1 MGIDEV
7 YETTRKGL
15 DNLIQEVKYRE
26 NELRKKIAT
35 QLSEM
40 RSQGDLRE
48 NDGYSMAVEEQH
60 INEQKIAELR
70 DKIKNARVI
79 KDLDKSQV
87 GLGDIVTLKN
97 SKVITYEITSEDDAN
112 PLEGKISHKSPIGM
126 AIMRKKVGETIE
138 IKTPK
143 GVTEYTIEKIA

>member
-1 MGIDEV
+1 MDEV
-7 YETTRKGL
+7 YETTKKGL
-15 DNLIQEVKYRE
+15 DKLIEEVKYRE
-26 NELRKKIAT
+26 TELRKKIAT

-60 INEQKIAELR
+60 INEEKIAELKE
-70 DKIKNARVI
+70 KIKNAKVI

-87 GLGDIVTLKN
+87 GLGDIVTLRN

-126 AIMRKKVGETIE
+126 AIMGKKVGEKID
-138 IKTPK
+138 IKTPN
-143 GVTEYTIEKIA
+143 GITEYTIEKIA

>member
-1 MGIDEV
+1 MGIDGA

-70 DKIKNARVI
+70 DKIKNARVV

-87 GLGDIVTLKN
+87 GLGDIVTLRN

-126 AIMRKKVGETIE
+126 AIMGKKVGETIE

>member
-7 YETTRKGL
+7 YETTKKGL
-15 DNLIQEVKYRE
+15 DKLVEEVKYRE

-35 QLSEM
+35 QLNEM

-60 INEQKIAELR
+60 INEQKIAELKE
-70 DKIKNARVI
+70 KIKNAKVV

-87 GLGDIVTLKN
+87 GLGDIVTLRN

-126 AIMRKKVGETIE
+126 AIMGKKVGEKID

-143 GVTEYTIEKIA
+143 GVTEYTIEKIS

>member
-1 MGIDEV
+1 MGVDGV
-7 YETTRKGL
+7 YETTKKGL
-15 DNLIQEVKYRE
+15 EKLVEEVRYRE

-60 INEQKIAELR
+60 INEEKIAELR
-70 DKIKNARVI
+70 EKIRKAKVVKDQDKNK
-79 KDLDKSQV
+79 V
-87 GLGDIVTLKN
+87 GLGDTVTLRN

-126 AIMRKKVGETIE
+126 AIMGKKVGETIE

>member
-1 MGIDEV
+1 MGLDEV
-7 YETTRKGL
+7 YETTKKGL
-15 DNLIQEVKYRE
+15 DKLIEEVKYRE
-26 NELRKKIAT
+26 TELRKKIAT

-60 INEQKIAELR
+60 INEEKIAELKE
-70 DKIKNARVI
+70 KIKNAKVI
-79 KDLDKSQV
+79 KDLDKSRV
-87 GLGDIVTLKN
+87 GLGDIVTLRN

-126 AIMRKKVGETIE
+126 AIMGKKVGEKVD
-138 IKTPK
+138 IKTPN
-143 GVTEYTIEKIA
+143 GITEYTIEKIA

>member
-1 MGIDEV
+1 MGMDEV
-7 YETTRKGL
+7 YETTKKGL
-15 DNLIQEVKYRE
+15 DKLIEEVKYRE

-60 INEQKIAELR
+60 INEEKIAELKE
-70 DKIKNARVI
+70 KIKNAKVI

-87 GLGDIVTLKN
+87 GLGDIVTLRN

-126 AIMRKKVGETIE
+126 AIMGKKVGEKID
-138 IKTPK
+138 IKTPN
-143 GVTEYTIEKIA
+143 GIIEYTIEKIA

>member
-1 MGIDEV
+1 MGINEV
-7 YETTRKGL
+7 YETTKKGL
-15 DNLIQEVKYRE
+15 DKVVEEVRYRE

-40 RSQGDLRE
+40 RNQGDLRE

-60 INEQKIAELR
+60 INEQKIAELKE
-70 DKIKNARVI
+70 KIKNAKVI

-87 GLGDIVTLKN
+87 GLGDIVTLRN

-126 AIMRKKVGETIE
+126 AIMGKKVGAKVN

>member
-1 MGIDEV
+1 MGIDGV

-15 DNLIQEVKYRE
+15 DSLIQEVKYRE

-87 GLGDIVTLKN
+87 GLGDIVTLRN

-143 GVTEYTIEKIA
+143 GVTEYTIENIA

>member
-1 MGIDEV
+1 MGIDGV

-15 DNLIQEVKYRE
+15 DNLVQEVKYRE

-87 GLGDIVTLKN
+87 GLGDIVTLRN

-126 AIMRKKVGETIE
+126 AIMGKKVGETIE

>member
-1 MGIDEV
+1 MGMDEV
-7 YETTRKGL
+7 YETTKKGL
-15 DNLIQEVKYRE
+15 DKLIEEVKYRE
-26 NELRKKIAT
+26 TELRKKIAT

-60 INEQKIAELR
+60 INEEKIAELKE
-70 DKIKNARVI
+70 KIKNAKVI

-87 GLGDIVTLKN
+87 GLGDIVTLRN

-126 AIMRKKVGETIE
+126 AIMGKKVGEKID
-138 IKTPK
+138 IKTPN
-143 GVTEYTIEKIA
+143 GITEYTIEKIA

>member
-1 MGIDEV
+1 MGVDEI

-15 DNLIQEVKYRE
+15 DKLVEEVKYRE

-60 INEQKIAELR
+60 INEEKIAELKE
-70 DKIKNARVI
+70 KIKKAKVV

-87 GLGDIVTLKN
+87 GLGDIVTLRN
-97 SKVITYEITSEDDAN
+97 NKVITYEITSEDDAN
-112 PLEGKISHKSPIGM
+112 PLEGKISHKSPIGR
-126 AIMRKKVGETIE
+126 AIMGKKVGAKVN

-143 GVTEYTIEKIA
+143 GVTEYTLEKIA

>member
-1 MGIDEV
+1 
-7 YETTRKGL
+7 
-15 DNLIQEVKYRE
+15 
-26 NELRKKIAT
+26 
-35 QLSEM
+35 M

-87 GLGDIVTLKN
+87 GLGDIVTLRN

-126 AIMRKKVGETIE
+126 AIMGKKVGETIE

>member
-1 MGIDEV
+1 MGINEV
-7 YETTRKGL
+7 YETTKKGL
-15 DNLIQEVKYRE
+15 EKLVEEVRYRE

-60 INEQKIAELR
+60 INEEKIAELR
-70 DKIKNARVI
+70 EKIRKAKVVKDQDKNK
-79 KDLDKSQV
+79 V
-87 GLGDIVTLKN
+87 GLGDTVTLRN

-126 AIMRKKVGETIE
+126 AIMGKKVGETIE